1 MFSLFSTNYWFRA
14 YSEKADAS
22 HSETA
27 LQFSLTCPHE
37 TLVNQQAVASVNI
50 PAIAGEIC
58 VLGGTGATITELNA
72 GLVTVKTLAGETSQY
87 FISPGFAL
95 KGKDRTLVVSVAEAV
110 PLEELDPAAVDKVWK
125 YLIYFFQ
132 RRPIFFLL
140 IFFLKKGLEFW
151 TQKRDSAPDE
161 EQKSRAW
168 IGVLV
173 HQAMQNALKK

>member
-1 MFSLFSTNYWFRA
+1 M
-14 YSEKADAS
+14 
-22 HSETA
+22 
-27 LQFSLTCPHE
+27 
-37 TLVNQQAVASVNI
+37 
-50 PAIAGEIC
+50 
-58 VLGGTGATITELNA
+58 
-72 GLVTVKTLAGETSQY
+72 VTVKTLAGETSQY

-110 PLEELDPAAVDKVWK
+110 PLEELDPAAVDK
-125 YLIYFFQ
+125 
-132 RRPIFFLL
+132 
-140 IFFLKKGLEFW
+140 GLEFW